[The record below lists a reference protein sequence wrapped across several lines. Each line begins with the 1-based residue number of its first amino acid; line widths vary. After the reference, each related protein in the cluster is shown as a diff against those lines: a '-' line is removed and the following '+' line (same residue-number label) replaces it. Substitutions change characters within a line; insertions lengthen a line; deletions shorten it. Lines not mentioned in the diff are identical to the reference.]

1 MLINFTYKKFQ
12 NTVNEEIEKI
22 SIFSISNEES
32 QVWKMVPLGSP
43 LVANS

>member
-12 NTVNEEIEKI
+12 NTVNEEIKKI
-22 SIFSISNEES
+22 AIFSISNEES
-32 QVWKMVPLGSP
+32 QDWKTVPLGSP